1 MINNEYD
8 SSFRSV
14 KFLYERATKVLFDNY
29 SLSNFFCPDLGE
41 VDFQKLNLDDT
52 VEVIL
57 FGSFFRSLMESGN
70 WPFSKFRLWV
80 ISSCVKSFIV
90 KELNVDESS
99 ISVIPRESILLTKS
113 SKQIDWNKS
122 LTFVYAG
129 RLNEAKNIE
138 AIIALVNVL
147 QNEYRKDIGLNLIG
161 EVDNQEKIYVEYKKS
176 SNYQE
181 KLLSFID
188 SFNWTKRPELID
200 FLPQDKWVQQE
211 IDNPVF
217 ISLSTN
223 FFEDYG
229 VSAQQALKKGWPVIL
244 SAWGGHL
251 DVIQEHIS
259 IPSSMLTQFKE
270 SKLRARQV
278 ANYLLSDNVELYSA
292 GPLSLEI
299 PRVSTASDFAEK
311 RLSKIVSYNQACF
324 CAMRTEWN
332 ELFFSKEGIQLI
344 NRYREAFTKKEAV
357 CHDVLIVSDYYN
369 SSEEFED
376 VSAFI
381 EEAFSAALKENK
393 GILIYSYIELCSK
406 EVWGNIMQSQRVYL
420 GIRDVKEK
428 LSSSYDKLSQLFD
441 DKDIVVL
448 DV

>member
-1 MINNEYD
+1 
-8 SSFRSV
+8 
-14 KFLYERATKVLFDNY
+14 
-29 SLSNFFCPDLGE
+29 
-41 VDFQKLNLDDT
+41 
-52 VEVIL
+52 
-57 FGSFFRSLMESGN
+57 
-70 WPFSKFRLWV
+70 V

-90 KELNVDESS
+90 KEFNFDESS
-99 ISVIPRESILLTKS
+99 ISVIPRESILLSKS
-113 SKQIDWNKS
+113 SKQIDWNKN

-138 AIIALVNVL
+138 AVVALVNVL
-147 QNEYRKDIGLNLIG
+147 QSEYGKDIGLNLIG
-161 EVDNQEKIYVEYKKS
+161 EVDNQEKIFVEYKKS

-181 KLLSFID
+181 SLNSFID

-229 VSAQQALKKGWPVIL
+229 VSAQQALEKGWSVIL

-251 DVIQEHIS
+251 DVTQEHVS
-259 IPSSMLTQFKE
+259 IPSSMLPQFKE
-270 SKLRARQV
+270 SKLRARQI
-278 ANYLLSDNVELYSA
+278 ASYLLSDKVQGYSA
-292 GPLSLEI
+292 EPMSLEI
-299 PRVSTASDFAEK
+299 PRVSTTSELAEK

-344 NRYREAFTKKEAV
+344 NRYRKAFTKKEAV